1 MMATDVSI
9 PKRAVFK
16 PAEVCSIA
24 GVQPY
29 ILRSW
34 EAEFPTLARAKKKGD
49 ARVYRR
55 GDVEM
60 VLQIKTLVFGEGL
73 TLGAARRKLDAE
85 TAPPPEVD
93 DDTLLVGLF
102 DSDTRD
108 RISGVKQGLR
118 DILALLSSNGQSAS
132 APAATKSGEAVT
144 RAAKSPG
151 RSTKPKVATKTVKA
165 AKVAKA
171 SKVER
176 AVKGAKTT
184 KAAKPRKV
192 VKRKRSA

>member
-16 PAEVCSIA
+16 PAEVCTIA

-34 EAEFPTLARAKKKGD
+34 EAEFSTLARAKKKGG

-85 TAPPPEVD
+85 KAPPPEVD

-102 DSDTRD
+102 DSDTHD
-108 RISGVKQGLR
+108 RITGLKQGLR
-118 DILALLSSNGQSAS
+118 DILTLLSSNGQSS
-132 APAATKSGEAVT
+132 GVAT
-144 RAAKSPG
+144 P
-151 RSTKPKVATKTVKA
+151 TKPEVVARGIKSSGRVTKQKGATKTVKA
-165 AKVAKA
+165 AKA
-171 SKVER
+171 
-176 AVKGAKTT
+176 AKTT
-184 KAAKPRKV
+184 KAVKPRKV

>member
-16 PAEVCSIA
+16 PAEVCTIA

-34 EAEFPTLARAKKKGD
+34 EAEFPTLARAKKKGG

-73 TLGAARRKLDAE
+73 TLGAAHRKLDAE
-85 TAPPPEVD
+85 KAPPPEVD

-108 RISGVKQGLR
+108 RITGVKQGLR
-118 DILALLSSNGQSAS
+118 DILTLLSSNGQPSA
-132 APAATKSGEAVT
+132 AATPTNAEVVARGTKSSS
-144 RAAKSPG
+144 RA
-151 RSTKPKVATKTVKA
+151 TKKKGATKTVKA
-165 AKVAKA
+165 AKAAKVAKA
-171 SKVER
+171 
-176 AVKGAKTT
+176 VKAAKTT
-184 KAAKPRKV
+184 RAVFLRPRV
-192 VKRKRSA
+192 FLDT